1 MIDRMRVLLT
11 GATGLIGGAILRA
24 LLHQGHHVLCAVRDP
39 SRLAERGPHCVAMP
53 VDLASVPSEDSWLPW
68 LRGID
73 AVINAVGILR
83 EQDGQSFDALHDKA
97 PAALFRA
104 CDRAGVRCVVQVSAL
119 GADAQAATPY
129 QLSKRAADDVLRSL
143 PLAGAVV
150 QPSLVFHPQGASTGL
165 FVTLASAPMLLFPRR
180 GAMQVQ
186 PVHLDDV
193 VAGILAVLDDPPKPI
208 ATIAFVGPRPLKLRE
223 YYAVL
228 RRQLGLG
235 RGPLVLPMPVALFRW
250 GASIAGR
257 VPGSALDPD
266 TAHMLLQGNAAPSE
280 RFERLLGRKPRD
292 PLTFLPPKDGAS
304 LRSQAVLGWA
314 QPLLRVALAL
324 LWMWTAI
331 VSFGLYPVEES
342 DALLARVG
350 LHGALAAIA
359 LYGAALL
366 DLVLGVLTLWAP
378 ARWRAWVWVAQLA
391 LVAGYTVLITLF
403 LPEYW
408 LHPYGPVSKNLP
420 IMAAIA
426 LLWAL
431 EPRRR

>member
-1 MIDRMRVLLT
+1 MRVLLT
-11 GATGLIGGAILRA
+11 GATGLIGGAILQG
-24 LLHQGHHVLCAVRDP
+24 LLHQGHVVVCAVRDP
-39 SRLAERGPHCVAMP
+39 ARLAARGPHCLALA
-53 VDLASVPSEDSWLPW
+53 VDLATAPTEDWWLPN

-83 EQDGQSFDALHDKA
+83 EQDGQTFEALHHAA

-104 CDRAGVRCVVQVSAL
+104 CEQAGVQCVVQVSAL
-119 GADAQAATPY
+119 GADAQATTPY
-129 QLSKRAADDVLRSL
+129 QLSKRAADEVLRSL

-165 FVTLASAPMLLFPRR
+165 FVTLASAPMLLFPMR

-193 VAGILAVLDDPPKPI
+193 VAGVLAVLADPPKPI
-208 ATIAFVGPRPLKLRE
+208 PTIAFVGPRPLKLRD
-223 YYAVL
+223 YYATL

-257 VPGSALDPD
+257 MPGSALDAD
-266 TAHMLLQGNAAPSE
+266 TAHMLLQGNVAPSE
-280 RFERLLGRKPRD
+280 RFERLLGQKPRD
-292 PLTFLPPKDGAS
+292 PVTFLPAKDGAS

-314 QPLLRVALAL
+314 QPMLRIALAL
-324 LWMWTAI
+324 LWIWTAI
-331 VSFGLYPVEES
+331 VSFGLYPVADS
-342 DALLARVG
+342 YALLARAG
-350 LHGALAAIA
+350 LHGALATLA

-378 ARWRAWVWVAQLA
+378 PRWRSWVWLAQLA
-391 LVAGYTVLITLF
+391 LIAGYTVLVTLF

-408 LHPYGPVSKNLP
+408 LHPYGPISKNLP